1 MHTKTTKNKI
11 RRAILEKYKDEKYV
25 KKREIALRQAMKRP
39 EVREKNRLSM
49 LGDKNP
55 AKRSEVKEKI
65 RKTVQYNYDTDPTYR
80 RRVSTGTKLAMS
92 KPAIRKKYLEGYSKR
107 RNKYIYSNTSIEI
120 KMQNVLKQQQIDFQL
135 QKAIIGIP
143 DIFIEPNIC
152 IFCDGDYWHN
162 RPGAQER
169 DEYVNET
176 LKEQGYKV
184 LRFWEHE
191 IHNSLENCTR
201 CIIQCISQ

>member
-1 MHTKTTKNKI
+1 MHTKETKNKI
-11 RRAILEKYKDEKYV
+11 RLKILEKYKDKEYV
-25 KKREIALRQAMKRP
+25 VKRESALRKAMNRP

-65 RKTVQYNYDTDPTYR
+65 RQSVQYKFDTDIEYR
-80 RRVSTGTKLAMS
+80 QRVRDGTILGMS
-92 KPAIRKKYLEGYSKR
+92 KPGARQRYLEGYSKR
-107 RNKYIYSNTSIEI
+107 RNKYIYSNTSIEL
-120 KMQNVLKQQQIDFQL
+120 KMQNMLKLKQIDFQL

-162 RPGAQER
+162 RPGAHER

-176 LKEQGYKV
+176 LKEQGYQI
-184 LRFWEHE
+184 LRFWEHA
-191 IHNSLENCTR
+191 IHASSEKCVQHIID
-201 CIIQCISQ
+201 CIAS